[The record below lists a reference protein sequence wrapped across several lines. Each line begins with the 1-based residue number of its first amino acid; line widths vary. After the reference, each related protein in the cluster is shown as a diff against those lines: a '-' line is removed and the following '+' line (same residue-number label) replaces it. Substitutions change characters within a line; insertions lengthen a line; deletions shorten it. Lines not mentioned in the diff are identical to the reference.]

1 MYERRVH
8 DSEPLINQC
17 IGEEVLRNY
26 HYTYPI
32 SFIINVLRKKKVTTL
47 VEIRNKK
54 WILKSRVLEKIIMKY
69 AQVC

>member
-26 HYTYPI
+26 HYTSLFHSSSMI
-32 SFIINVLRKKKVTTL
+32 KNKKVTTL